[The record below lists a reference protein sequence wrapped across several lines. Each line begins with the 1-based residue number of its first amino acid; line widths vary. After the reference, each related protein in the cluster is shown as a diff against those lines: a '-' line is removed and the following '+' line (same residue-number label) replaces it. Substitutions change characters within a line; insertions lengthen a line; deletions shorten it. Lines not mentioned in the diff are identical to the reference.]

1 MRTGRVKYI
10 EERVMKWFDSL
21 GDTCAVTYAARD
33 NAHGGTKGGMEGGIG
48 IDMPIFSIGG
58 VRGCCLF

>member
-1 MRTGRVKYI
+1 
-10 EERVMKWFDSL
+10 MKWFDSL

-33 NAHGGTKGGMEGGIG
+33 NAHGGTIGGMEGGIG